1 MKKVGRKVHLMAPE
15 GNVKRIGEGSFIRL
29 NNGNILFAFTEFS
42 GGRED
47 EDVAG
52 ISVISSSD
60 EGESWSEKR
69 VLFEKGEN
77 DLNIMSFSF
86 LRMENGDIGAFYI
99 VKNKDGSDTIVIRR
113 SSDEGESWSDP
124 QDCLSTLEKP
134 DYFILNNDR
143 VLKLRNGRIILP
155 LAKHTIY
162 DNDEELHKGE
172 LVFFCSDDD
181 GRSWRKTDAEL
192 KTPFPNDKIGFQEPG
207 LYELPDGRIW
217 CYIRTLLG
225 YQYECYSADNGETW
239 STPEPNVFFSSP
251 ASPMSVKDFKDLTV
265 AIFNPIPEHIL
276 RDDDAEFWGRTPYV
290 MATRKKEENKFTQ
303 ENLFYLEDDLNNGYC
318 YPATLEGDGYLLVA
332 YYHSNNTDCC
342 LNSTKI
348 TKISYE
354 ELTDN

>member
-15 GNVKRIGEGSFIRL
+15 NPVRRIGEGSFIRL
-29 NNGNILFAFTEFS
+29 NDNSILFAFTEFL

-47 EDVAG
+47 EDVAR
-52 ISVISSSD
+52 ISCITSTD

-69 VLFEKGEN
+69 VLFEKSED

-86 LRMENGDIGAFYI
+86 LRMGNGDIGAFYI
-99 VKNKDGSDTIVIRR
+99 VKNKDGSDTIVLRR
-113 SSDEGESWSDP
+113 SADEGKSWSEAL
-124 QDCLSTLEKP
+124 DCLTALEKP

-143 VLKLRNGRIILP
+143 VLKLKNGRIILP
-155 LAKHTIY
+155 LARHTIY
-162 DNDEELHKGE
+162 DTTQELSVGE
-172 LVFFCSDDD
+172 VVFFCSDDD
-181 GRSWRKTDAEL
+181 GFTWKKTDTEL

-225 YQYECYSADNGETW
+225 YQYECCSEDNGETW

-251 ASPMSVKDFKDLTV
+251 ASPMSVKDFKDLTI

-290 MATRKKEENKFTQ
+290 MAVRKKDETAFTQ
-303 ENLFYLEDDLNNGYC
+303 EKLFYLEDDLNNGYC
-318 YPATLEGDGYLLVA
+318 YPATIEGSNCLLIA

-348 TKISYE
+348 IKVNYE
-354 ELTDN
+354 DLI

>member
-1 MKKVGRKVHLMAPE
+1 MKKIGRKVHLMAPE
-15 GNVKRIGEGSFIRL
+15 GSIRRIGEGSFIRL
-29 NNGNILFAFTEFS
+29 NNGSILFAFTEFL

-47 EDVAG
+47 EDIAR
-52 ISVISSSD
+52 ISCISSTD
-60 EGESWSEKR
+60 DGESWSERK

-99 VKNKDGSDTIVIRR
+99 VKNNDGSDTIVMRR
-113 SSDEGESWSDP
+113 SCDEGKTWSEP
-124 QDCLSTLEKP
+124 KNCLTSLEKP

-143 VLKLRNGRIILP
+143 VLKLKNGRIILP
-155 LAKHTIY
+155 LARHTIY
-162 DNDEELHKGE
+162 DNNEELHKGE
-172 LVFFCSDDD
+172 LCFFYSDDD
-181 GRSWRKTDAEL
+181 GNTWKKTDTEL

-207 LYELPDGRIW
+207 LYELPDGKIW

-225 YQYECYSADNGETW
+225 YQYECYSEDNGETW
-239 STPEPNVFFSSP
+239 STPEPNIFFSSP

-276 RDDDAEFWGRTPYV
+276 RDDDAEFWGRTPYTIAV
-290 MATRKKEENKFTQ
+290 RKKHKTSFTQ
-303 ENLFYLEDDLNNGYC
+303 EKLFYLEDDLNNGYC
-318 YPATLEGDGYLLVA
+318 YPATIECEGYLLIA

-348 TKISYE
+348 TKVMYE
-354 ELTDN
+354 ELI

>member
-1 MKKVGRKVHLMAPE
+1 MKKVGRKVHFMEPE
-15 GNVKRIGEGSFIRL
+15 GNVRRIGEGSFIRL
-29 NNGNILFAFTEFS
+29 NNDNILFAFTEFS

-47 EDVAG
+47 EDIAG

-69 VLFEKGEN
+69 VLFEKGKN

-113 SSDEGESWSDP
+113 SADEGKSWSDP
-124 QDCLSTLEKP
+124 QNCLNSLEKP

-143 VLKLRNGRIILP
+143 VLKLKNGRIILP
-155 LAKHTIY
+155 LARHTIY
-162 DNDEELHKGE
+162 TDSDDLSVGE
-172 LVFFCSDDD
+172 LCFFVSDDD
-181 GRSWRKTDAEL
+181 GRSFRKTDTEL

-225 YQYECYSADNGETW
+225 YQYECYSEDNGETW

-290 MATRKKEENKFTQ
+290 MAIREKEENKFTQ
-303 ENLFYLEDDLNNGYC
+303 EKLFYLEDDLNNGYC
-318 YPATLEGDGYLLVA
+318 YPATFEGDGYLLVA

-348 TKISYE
+348 IKVCYE

>member
-15 GNVKRIGEGSFIRL
+15 GSVRRIGEGSFIRL
-29 NNGNILFAFTEFS
+29 NDNSILFAFTEFL

-47 EDVAG
+47 EDIAR
-52 ISVISSSD
+52 ISCISSTD
-60 EGESWSEKR
+60 EGESWSER
-69 VLFEKGEN
+69 MVLFEKSAN
-77 DLNIMSFSF
+77 DVNIMSFSF
-86 LRMENGDIGAFYI
+86 LRMGNGDIGAFYI
-99 VKNKDGSDTIVIRR
+99 VKNKDGSDTIVMRR
-113 SSDEGESWSDP
+113 SSDEGKTWSEP
-124 QDCLSTLEKP
+124 LNCLSTLEKP

-143 VLKLRNGRIILP
+143 VLKLKNGRIILP
-155 LAKHTIY
+155 LARHTIY

-172 LVFFCSDDD
+172 LCFFYSDDD
-181 GRSWRKTDAEL
+181 GCTWKKTDAEL

-225 YQYECYSADNGETW
+225 YQYECYSEDNGETW

-290 MATRKKEENKFTQ
+290 MATRKKDEIAFTQ
-303 ENLFYLEDDLNNGYC
+303 EKLFYLEDDLNNGYC
-318 YPATLEGDGYLLVA
+318 YPATLEGEDYLLVA
-332 YYHSNNTDCC
+332 YYHSNNTECC

-348 TKISYE
+348 IKVKYE
-354 ELTDN
+354 ELTSN